1 MGSLIGN
8 LIRDIRINRKLKQSD
23 LAELSGL
30 SKSYISEIEKGIKT
44 PKTDQIEV
52 ICKAL
57 NVPMWALFYMAKGED
72 APQQI
77 SLGKLK
83 EELIDSLN
91 DLQVSLASLVTTQE
105 ARTKKRTAFQ
115 ERKEKRRQKRLLRTT
130 TNTSNEIYQD
140 RTRIK
145 DQLGRRNKISVL
157 TS

>member
-23 LAELSGL
+23 LAELTGL

-44 PKTDQIEV
+44 PKTDQIDV

-77 SLGKLK
+77 SLDKLK
-83 EELIDSLN
+83 EELLDSLN
-91 DLQVSLASLVTTQE
+91 DLQASLVSQIKTQE
-105 ARTKKRTAFQ
+105 ARTKKIKTVVQKRRE
-115 ERKEKRRQKRLLRTT
+115 ERKKRRTLRTS
-130 TNTSNEIYQD
+130 SNEIYQD

-145 DQLGRRNKISVL
+145 DQLGRRNKNSVL
-157 TS
+157 AV